1 MPIRRITLSD
11 IEIGQPLP
19 WDVFSTPSAPHPLL
33 PRGKVIEAGELDGF
47 LASGLFADAGDPVS
61 VLQGLHHLNERL
73 ERTLHGLRGH
83 AGADAALR
91 GIAAELI
98 ATVAREPDI
107 ALAALYLNR
116 IAGTYPVRH
125 CTETAIIAC
134 TIATALG
141 KPAPEML
148 VLTAAALTMNVG
160 MAQQTS
166 QFDARSGAL
175 NPAERA
181 SLHHHPQHSV
191 DMLRGAGITDE
202 AWLELVLLHHEND
215 DGSGYPEGRS
225 GDGVSHN
232 ARLLGLSDRYCAM
245 VSPRNYRRA
254 LLPPVA
260 LERLATEIA
269 QPADRALMIHFGER
283 PGAYP
288 PGTLVQLDSGAIGV
302 VTSRRQADGALPVH
316 VLRAADGTAA
326 REPVECLT
334 SAQGCAIAQA
344 LHEDQARVRFSMR
357 QVWGELASV

>member
-11 IEIGQPLP
+11 IVIGQPLP

-33 PRGKVIEAGELDGF
+33 PKGKVIEAGELDGF

-61 VLQGLHHLNERL
+61 VLQSLHHLNFRL
-73 ERTLHGLRGH
+73 ERTLDGLRGH

-91 GIAAELI
+91 GIAGELI
-98 ATVAREPDI
+98 ATVARQPDI
-107 ALAALYLNR
+107 ALAALFLNQ

-141 KPAPEML
+141 KPAAEML

-160 MAQQTS
+160 MARQAS
-166 QFDARSGAL
+166 PFDARSAAL
-175 NPAERA
+175 TPAERA
-181 SLHHHPQHSV
+181 SMHHHPQHSV
-191 DMLRGAGITDE
+191 DMLRGAGVTDE

-215 DGSGYPEGRS
+215 DGSGYPDGRR
-225 GDGVSHN
+225 GDGVSQN
-232 ARLLGLSDRYCAM
+232 ARLIGLSDRYCAM

-254 LLPPVA
+254 LLPPAA

-269 QPADRALMIHFGER
+269 LPADRTLMIHFGER
-283 PGAYP
+283 LGAYP
-288 PGTLVQLDSGAIGV
+288 PGTLVQLASGAIGV
-302 VTSRRQADGALPVH
+302 VAGQRRADGDLPVH
-316 VLRAADGTAA
+316 LLRAADGTAA
-326 REPVECLT
+326 SEPSECL
-334 SAQGCAIAQA
+334 SSEPGCAIAQA

-357 QVWGELASV
+357 QVWGELASL